1 MGDGH
6 LQTRHHDHP
15 VEQADG
21 RGRHVLQGEKSFL
34 GEVGKMQLTACI
46 CSSFDSSV
54 SSAAAL
60 KPAGFLVLKLALVSG
75 VGVGE
80 VECQTP

>member
-21 RGRHVLQGEKSFL
+21 GGRHVLQGEKSFL
-34 GEVGKMQLTACI
+34 EETGKMQLTACI

-60 KPAGFLVLKLALVSG
+60 KPAGFLVL
-75 VGVGE
+75 
-80 VECQTP
+80 QTGFG

>member
-21 RGRHVLQGEKSFL
+21 RGGHVLQGEGRKEL
-34 GEVGKMQLTACI
+34 VPQ
-46 CSSFDSSV
+46 SSH
-54 SSAAAL
+54 
-60 KPAGFLVLKLALVSG
+60 
-75 VGVGE
+75 
-80 VECQTP
+80 